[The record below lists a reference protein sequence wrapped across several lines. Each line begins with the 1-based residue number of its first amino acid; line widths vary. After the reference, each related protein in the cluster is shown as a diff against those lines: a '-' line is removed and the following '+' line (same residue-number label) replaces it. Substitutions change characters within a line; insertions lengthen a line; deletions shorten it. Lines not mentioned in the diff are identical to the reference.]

1 MIKKLWGK
9 IRKAPSLSPRTS
21 TVLTV
26 SGLLLGSMCLTML
39 ILLVGTVKISLGR
52 VLYYFNAPLMVLLN
66 YLPVAVLML
75 VLYLL
80 LNRAWLAFLLTSV
93 VGYVIAFVNYFKV
106 LFRAEPFV
114 VADFSIM
121 LDGVEAGGEFTYV
134 LPPIFWIGLLAIG
147 LGTFL
152 LGRYARSR
160 IPRKVWWTRIVGVL
174 LCLGFA
180 QFMWSPYYA
189 DWDYYKAFL
198 EEDYSVYDDWILWQR
213 FSKRGII
220 YSFVHS
226 ISETVTVEPNNY
238 DPKMVEE
245 ILSHY
250 ETELIP
256 ENKQIN
262 VQIHMLESFA
272 DLSEMGISFQKDPY
286 EAWHKLQQESYCGRL
301 LADTHGGGTNNA
313 ERSVLTGFTYVH
325 PLYHT
330 LTNSHV
336 WFFRESG
343 YETQSTH
350 PGDDWFYDR
359 YAINRR
365 LGFWSSLFDQNY
377 FKDFPGV
384 YHGKDEDYFPLVRDL
399 YEENVASG
407 KPYFGFH
414 VTYQNHSPYEYGTLL
429 GEEFVSHE
437 GISDQAYYGINNYLS
452 GINETGEQIAQYV
465 DLYRQDSEPA
475 LLVFFGD
482 HKATLGDSDSV
493 YEELGVDINEGGEE
507 SYYNIYATPYLIWA
521 NDAAQELLQKEVR
534 GTGPVISPG
543 YLMNEIFDI
552 CEWKGSAWLQYQNDI
567 CDVLPVIHRRSTY
580 LVDGALTQELP
591 KEIDEL
597 RLQRNRVEY
606 YWRYNFTEN
615 P

>member
-198 EEDYSVYDDWILWQR
+198 EE
-213 FSKRGII
+213 F
-220 YSFVHS
+220 
-226 ISETVTVEPNNY
+226 
-238 DPKMVEE
+238 PK
-245 ILSHY
+245 SH
-250 ETELIP
+250 
-256 ENKQIN
+256 
-262 VQIHMLESFA
+262 
-272 DLSEMGISFQKDPY
+272 
-286 EAWHKLQQESYCGRL
+286 
-301 LADTHGGGTNNA
+301 
-313 ERSVLTGFTYVH
+313 LT
-325 PLYHT
+325 
-330 LTNSHV
+330 
-336 WFFRESG
+336 
-343 YETQSTH
+343 
-350 PGDDWFYDR
+350 
-359 YAINRR
+359 A
-365 LGFWSSLFDQNY
+365 
-377 FKDFPGV
+377 
-384 YHGKDEDYFPLVRDL
+384 
-399 YEENVASG
+399 
-407 KPYFGFH
+407 
-414 VTYQNHSPYEYGTLL
+414 
-429 GEEFVSHE
+429 
-437 GISDQAYYGINNYLS
+437 
-452 GINETGEQIAQYV
+452 
-465 DLYRQDSEPA
+465 
-475 LLVFFGD
+475 
-482 HKATLGDSDSV
+482 
-493 YEELGVDINEGGEE
+493 
-507 SYYNIYATPYLIWA
+507 
-521 NDAAQELLQKEVR
+521 
-534 GTGPVISPG
+534 
-543 YLMNEIFDI
+543 
-552 CEWKGSAWLQYQNDI
+552 
-567 CDVLPVIHRRSTY
+567 
-580 LVDGALTQELP
+580 
-591 KEIDEL
+591 
-597 RLQRNRVEY
+597 
-606 YWRYNFTEN
+606 
-615 P
+615 